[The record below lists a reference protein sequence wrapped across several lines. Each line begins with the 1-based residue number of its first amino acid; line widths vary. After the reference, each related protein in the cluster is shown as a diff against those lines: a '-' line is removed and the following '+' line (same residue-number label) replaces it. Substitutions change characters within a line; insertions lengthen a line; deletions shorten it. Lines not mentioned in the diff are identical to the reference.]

1 MSGIRDGL
9 PIAPGSGIWRLSHLL
24 LHVRDLERSVAFYE
38 RLLGLSVREHGALA
52 GGRPYVSMAQGIG
65 LTAATDAETASF
77 DHIALR
83 CPGGIDGVRRLL
95 DASGIDHEAP
105 RRTPY
110 GLSIYFRD
118 PDGHRVECHDS
129 TGFGGD
135 GAEGDGRGG

>member
-1 MSGIRDGL
+1 MSEVRDGL

-38 RLLGLSVREHGALA
+38 QLLGLSVREHGVLA

-65 LTAATDAETASF
+65 LTAATGADTASF

-95 DASGIDHEAP
+95 EASGIDHEVP

-110 GLSIYFRD
+110 GLSVYFRD
-118 PDGHRVECHDS
+118 PDGYVVECHDS

-135 GAEGDGRGG
+135 GGEGDGRGD

>member
-83 CPGGIDGVRRLL
+83 CPGGIDGVRPGRGRSSE
-95 DASGIDHEAP
+95 DRGKTSE
-105 RRTPY
+105 RRT
-110 GLSIYFRD
+110 GF
-118 PDGHRVECHDS
+118 
-129 TGFGGD
+129 TG
-135 GAEGDGRGG
+135 A